1 MTIVGPTAEQL
12 SLEGQLVVRDIL
24 GEERPV
30 VHQWPNDYEC
40 PFCHAPVQKASR
52 GCGNPG
58 CTARVDERTGLLDYP
73 RERAERDAAARAARL
88 SEEADR
94 LANLEWSR
102 QYHEERRA
110 ERAAHEAEQIAIAK
124 TKGACLR
131 CLFKNG
137 EFRPPTFIKHRGVC
151 PLTKK

>member
-1 MTIVGPTAEQL
+1 MDIGPTAAQL
-12 SLEGQLVVRDIL
+12 SLQGPLVVRDVR

-30 VHQWPNDYEC
+30 VRDYPDDYEC
-40 PFCHAPVQKASR
+40 PFCYYPVKKSLR

-58 CTARVDERTGLLDYP
+58 CTARVDERTGMLDYP
-73 RERAERDAAARAARL
+73 RDLAEKNAAAAAARA

-94 LANLEWSR
+94 LANVEWSR
-102 QYHEERRA
+102 KYREEQRA
-110 ERAAHEAEQIAIAK
+110 DRAGREAEAVKEAK
-124 TKGACLR
+124 AKGSCLR

-151 PLTKK
+151 PLSRR